1 MRVIRKVWWHSS
13 KGIVIKGSE
22 YTNQSLKQKGRHID
36 NLLVTGCTRGCHSDN
51 LRCNQWRKGCQY
63 DDLLFSV
70 VWQDL
75 ILHLKIKTR
84 SHWNAFIVSV
94 HFRVSRRCRNDFCVL
109 TIWHVFVC
117 EVCPC
122 FKKQRHLSCKVSHMT
137 GRVACVATLAKNRT
151 DSNMQGCVQWTVN
164 RWRVTQ
170 RMWKRRLGLCYYKN
184 TRGQSEISKKPSH

>member
-1 MRVIRKVWWHSS
+1 MYPGLRKHYWLMWCSVCDVPCITALQCRVIMRVTRKVWWHSS

-22 YTNQSLKQKGRHID
+22 YTNQSLKPKGRHID

-84 SHWNAFIVSV
+84 SHRSQWDNKSPGFDGFIIIQSSRSGMPLSFQFISASV
-94 HFRVSRRCRNDFCVL
+94 AVAA
-109 TIWHVFVC
+109 TTFV
-117 EVCPC
+117 
-122 FKKQRHLSCKVSHMT
+122 
-137 GRVACVATLAKNRT
+137 
-151 DSNMQGCVQWTVN
+151 
-164 RWRVTQ
+164 
-170 RMWKRRLGLCYYKN
+170 Y
-184 TRGQSEISKKPSH
+184 